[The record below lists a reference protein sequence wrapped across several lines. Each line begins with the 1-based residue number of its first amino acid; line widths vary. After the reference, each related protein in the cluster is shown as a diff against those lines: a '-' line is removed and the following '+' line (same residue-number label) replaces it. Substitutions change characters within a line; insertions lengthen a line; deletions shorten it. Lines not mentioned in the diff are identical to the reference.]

1 MKVQI
6 LILFTLKSA
15 IFFQFLTLNF
25 QIFEI
30 FPQKM
35 LILTILSQRIGILD
49 NFPLLKVKNMGKL
62 SGSVGNFERKLGS
75 YKDLK
80 AKYTATLKV

>member
-1 MKVQI
+1 MK
-6 LILFTLKSA
+6 LFL
-15 IFFQFLTLNF
+15 
-25 QIFEI
+25 
-30 FPQKM
+30 QKM

-80 AKYTATLKV
+80 AKYTATLFTVVCM